1 MGKPESQ
8 LLQLLDIVCKRFPPT
23 DTTHRRGPN
32 QVKVTCPC
40 LEVHIVSPLGF
51 VLLEMVERSTET
63 CHLQVDLV
71 SMWKID
77 GTILPALKSR
87 MERPG
92 GLIMKTLSFD
102 IVLGTQDDAE
112 AFLALAKIADSVI
125 FSKLDIIIIA
135 IAIVYIIAIIIA
147 IIIIISP
154 QSGGLRANW

>member
-1 MGKPESQ
+1 
-8 LLQLLDIVCKRFPPT
+8 
-23 DTTHRRGPN
+23 
-32 QVKVTCPC
+32 
-40 LEVHIVSPLGF
+40 
-51 VLLEMVERSTET
+51 
-63 CHLQVDLV
+63 
-71 SMWKID
+71 MWKID
-77 GTILPALKSR
+77 ETILPALKSR

-92 GLIMKTLSFD
+92 GLITKTLSFD
-102 IVLGTQDDAE
+102 VVLGTQDDAE